1 MSGLTLAKE
10 GGQTR
15 DQHMVGP
22 YRESVIGDTT
32 VGKSTLVQL
41 FRSDGSHF
49 PKNYSMT
56 TSMEVSVKN
65 VQIPDTGDSVELFLC
80 DSPGKAI
87 FYEVTEKLWDQPGAL
102 CLVFDVTNESSFS
115 SCAKWLQRVR
125 AKTFSPQLP
134 GVLVGNKTDM
144 AGRRAVERGQA
155 EEWAASNGLEYFET
169 SAKELENFEQPF
181 QALAKAFHH
190 LYQERVENFRSLM

>member
-1 MSGLTLAKE
+1 MVKLSAKCI
-10 GGQTR
+10 
-15 DQHMVGP
+15 VA
-22 YRESVIGDTT
+22 GDTT

-87 FYEVTEKLWDQPGAL
+87 FYEVTEKLVSPSVHSDKATEANPAVLSLTQSNLKHLAL
-102 CLVFDVTNESSFS
+102 
-115 SCAKWLQRVR
+115 
-125 AKTFSPQLP
+125 
-134 GVLVGNKTDM
+134 
-144 AGRRAVERGQA
+144 
-155 EEWAASNGLEYFET
+155 
-169 SAKELENFEQPF
+169 
-181 QALAKAFHH
+181 
-190 LYQERVENFRSLM
+190 

>member
-1 MSGLTLAKE
+1 MVKLSAKCI
-10 GGQTR
+10 
-15 DQHMVGP
+15 VA
-22 YRESVIGDTT
+22 GDTT

-134 GVLVGNKTDM
+134 GWCQRMESSFSLCSM
-144 AGRRAVERGQA
+144 H
-155 EEWAASNGLEYFET
+155 SFLSYFVC
-169 SAKELENFEQPF
+169 
-181 QALAKAFHH
+181 
-190 LYQERVENFRSLM
+190 R